1 MRFMRLILPL
11 LLAFSLFN
19 CSANKELQALN
30 QQQLTQI
37 EKLKL
42 ENANLRAQL
51 ENRTQVMDDLMS
63 KLAAIE
69 NVQVKNNRVMIANA
83 ILFSSGSTK
92 ITEAGKKTLDQVW
105 NILVTVPDREILIE
119 GHTDN
124 DPIAEKFVDKYKT
137 NWELS
142 SVRALAVLHHV
153 SKHPDVHLSRL
164 GAVGYGE
171 YRPVSSYDTPEGM
184 QANRRVEIVIGKQ
197 IK

>member
-1 MRFMRLILPL
+1 MKFMRLLLPL

-19 CSANKELQALN
+19 CSANKELQMEN
-30 QQQLTQI
+30 QKQLTQI

-63 KLAAIE
+63 KLDAIE

-105 NILVTVPDREILIE
+105 DILVTVPDREILIE

-124 DPIAEKFVDKYKT
+124 DPIAEKFIDKYKT

-153 SKHPDVHLSRL
+153 SKHADVHLSRL

-171 YRPVSSYDTPEGM
+171 YRPVSSNDTPEGM

>member
-1 MRFMRLILPL
+1 M
-11 LLAFSLFN
+11 
-19 CSANKELQALN
+19 EN
-30 QQQLTQI
+30 QKQLTQI

-63 KLAAIE
+63 KLDAIE

-171 YRPVSSYDTPEGM
+171 YRPVASNDTPEGM

>member
-1 MRFMRLILPL
+1 MKYVRLALPL
-11 LLAFSLFN
+11 ILAFSLIN
-19 CSANKELQALN
+19 CSANKEMQKLN
-30 QQQLTQI
+30 KQQLTQI

-51 ENRTQVMDDLMS
+51 ENRTQVMDDLMA
-63 KLAAIE
+63 KLAAVE

-171 YRPVSSYDTPEGM
+171 YRPVASNDTPEGM

>member
-1 MRFMRLILPL
+1 MKYVRLALPL
-11 LLAFSLFN
+11 ILAFSLIN
-19 CSANKELQALN
+19 CSANKEMQKLN
-30 QQQLTQI
+30 KQQLTQI

-171 YRPVSSYDTPEGM
+171 YRPVASNDTPEGM